1 MPSHV
6 LETSKRTPLY
16 LTVAVLQL
24 FVVEFLVAGT
34 WRGHYSYSA
43 NFISDLGVPFCGTDG
58 NAPCSKTSLLMDA
71 SFVVT
76 GLAYMVAAVLWHRIE
91 RVLPPAP
98 VVFLVVA
105 GIGGVV
111 VGLAPSN
118 THWELHSLGATLF
131 LIFGSLFTL
140 TTALTVRPRISGP
153 ATYLALALGVLGLVG
168 YFCFTYSWDLGL
180 GVGGIER
187 VAAYSAILGFV
198 VCVHLVTQLQS
209 VRHSAVVRVG
219 DSAGA

>member
-76 GLAYMVAAVLWHRIE
+76 GLATW
-91 RVLPPAP
+91 LPPSSGTVSNGCCRRP
-98 VVFLVVA
+98 
-105 GIGGVV
+105 
-111 VGLAPSN
+111 PSSS
-118 THWELHSLGATLF
+118 WWWP
-131 LIFGSLFTL
+131 GS
-140 TTALTVRPRISGP
+140 A
-153 ATYLALALGVLGLVG
+153 
-168 YFCFTYSWDLGL
+168 
-180 GVGGIER
+180 E
-187 VAAYSAILGFV
+187 
-198 VCVHLVTQLQS
+198 
-209 VRHSAVVRVG
+209 
-219 DSAGA
+219 

>member
-1 MPSHV
+1 M
-6 LETSKRTPLY
+6 
-16 LTVAVLQL
+16 

-140 TTALTVRPRISGP
+140 TTALTVGPRISGP
-153 ATYLALALGVLGLVG
+153 ATYLALALGGVLGLVGG

-187 VAAYSAILGFV
+187 VAAYSAILGGFV

-209 VRHSAVVRVG
+209 VRHSAVARVG